1 MTRFKTA
8 ISTFAVFLF
17 LGGAAVAQGLT
28 LTIDN
33 IRNNKGKIVV
43 LVFDSA
49 KGFDNLDE
57 NLAIDYA
64 EAQAKKGGLRITFP
78 ALTGGPYAAFLFH
91 DENGDYDVNHR
102 GGRLL
107 EGIGAT
113 GVQSEESMP
122 GFAEASVNAGK
133 VRVRMYYQD

>member
-8 ISTFAVFLF
+8 ISTFAVSLF

-64 EAQAKKGGLRITFP
+64 EAQAKKGWLRITFP
-78 ALTGGPYAAFLFH
+78 AVGSDDPRTLLATGGL
-91 DENGDYDVNHR
+91 DVA
-102 GGRLL
+102 
-107 EGIGAT
+107 ET
-113 GVQSEESMP
+113 GWRALAVP
-122 GFAEASVNAGK
+122 PRAGCH
-133 VRVRMYYQD
+133 